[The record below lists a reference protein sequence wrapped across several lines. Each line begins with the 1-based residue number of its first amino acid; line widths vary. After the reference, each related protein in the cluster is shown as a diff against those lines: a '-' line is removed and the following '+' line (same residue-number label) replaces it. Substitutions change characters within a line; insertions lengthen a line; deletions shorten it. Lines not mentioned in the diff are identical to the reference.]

1 MPANDL
7 AMDYVALLR
16 QIGREINASRNA
28 ADWSSTT
35 TQDVADVIASGL
47 RQTYWPPTLPGE
59 TTPHEWSFLQP
70 KLGTLAI
77 HAPYS
82 TGTLAATTGTV
93 TLTGGAWPA
102 WAAQAD
108 LWTGGNRYSVASR
121 TSGLVIVLDDAT
133 VSFSAGATYE
143 LILTYYTLPDDFGGL
158 VNSQSL
164 TLRRD
169 VRENSSSPS
178 PKVVSEAYLSRYDQ
192 WPHVKGVPELVS
204 FAPTATS
211 TTDQRWY
218 ARFYPLPDKT
228 YNLEYR
234 YQVVPPVMNGTT
246 ITHHYGGPQL
256 SNLVLL
262 SCLDKAMRFLYS
274 SDEYFA
280 RFMTELEAQVRR
292 DRAMYNKETL
302 GFGVFSDGNEM
313 RAMDYLD
320 LITFRRHATTLGTIN
335 L

>member
-1 MPANDL
+1 MPVNDL
-7 AMDYVALLR
+7 AMDYAALLR
-16 QIGREINASRNA
+16 QIGREINVSRNA

-47 RQTYWPPTLPGE
+47 RQVYWPPTLPGE
-59 TTPHEWSFLQP
+59 MTPHSWSFLQP
-70 KLGTLAI
+70 NNGSLALR
-77 HAPYS
+77 APYS
-82 TGTLAATTGTV
+82 SGDVYATSGTV
-93 TLTGGAWPA
+93 TVVGGTWPS

-108 LWTGGNRYSVASR
+108 LWANGNRYGVASR
-121 TSGLVIVLDDAT
+121 TNDSTIVLDDNT
-133 VSFSAGATYE
+133 VSLSAGTAYE
-143 LILTYYTLPDDFGGL
+143 LILTYYALPDDFGGL
-158 VNSQSL
+158 VNNQAL

-169 VRENSSSPS
+169 VREGFASSS
-178 PKVVSEAYLSRYDQ
+178 PKVVSEAYLSRHDQ
-192 WPHVKGVPELVS
+192 WPHVKGVPELCS
-204 FAPTATS
+204 FAPTPTT

-218 ARFYPLPDKT
+218 VRFYPLPDQQ

-246 ITHHYGGPQL
+246 ITQHYGGPQL

-292 DRAMYNKETL
+292 DRATFNKETL
-302 GFGVFSDGNEM
+302 GFGAFSDGNEL
-313 RAMDYLD
+313 RHMDHYD
-320 LITFRRHATTLGTIN
+320 LADFRRHRTTLGTIFQ
-335 L
+335 